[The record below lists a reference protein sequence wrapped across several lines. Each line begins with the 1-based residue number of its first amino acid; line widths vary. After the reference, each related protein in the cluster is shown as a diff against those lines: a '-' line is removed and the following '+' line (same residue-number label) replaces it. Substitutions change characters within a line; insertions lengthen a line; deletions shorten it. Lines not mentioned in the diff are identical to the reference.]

1 MNKRLLRT
9 IAFGVLFFMV
19 SGSLVNAAECFA
31 QPDATYVEMPH
42 EGDVVEG
49 EVFTEKEMREMC
61 SMSEADVNSLAVGIE
76 PDPYEPN
83 NTMATAYPYSETERI
98 TGALAFNEGYRYSNC
113 HVEGDE
119 DFFSIYLSSSYM
131 YDVILKN
138 LYGQDRHIYIWES
151 NGDGTWTRWKYKYQQ
166 VGQPEH
172 WWFMPS
178 YSGLHYIQIAGGGPD
193 SSSFWFAVER
203 EGTVNTALWPDEL

>member
-1 MNKRLLRT
+1 MNKKLLRT
-9 IAFGVLFFMV
+9 ITLGVLLFAISSSIV
-19 SGSLVNAAECFA
+19 DASEHFA

-42 EGDVVEG
+42 EGDVVES
-49 EVFTEKEMREMC
+49 EVFTEKEMSEMC
-61 SMSEADVNSLAVGIE
+61 SVSEADIKRAAFAIE

-83 NTMATAYPYSETERI
+83 NTMETAYPYSKTERI

-119 DFFSIYLSSSYM
+119 DFFSINLTASCV

-138 LYGQDRHIYIWES
+138 LYRQDRHIYIWES

-166 VGQPEH
+166 TGQPEY
-172 WWFMPS
+172 WCFVPS
-178 YSGLHYIQIAGGGPD
+178 RSGIHYIQIAGGGPD
-193 SSSFWFAVER
+193 GSYFWFAVER
-203 EGTVNTALWPDEL
+203 AGTVNTALWPDEL